1 MLIGLLAYCW
11 LNAQMAQI
19 FGTQKPMA
27 REYSVENSSLMI
39 AVLIILIAFVLIKRS
54 PEPQPTGMA

>member
-1 MLIGLLAYCW
+1 
-11 LNAQMAQI
+11 
-19 FGTQKPMA
+19 
-27 REYSVENSSLMI
+27 MI